1 MIIEIG
7 YSYQLD
13 KTSPVQQSWTY
24 FYVKGD
30 DLSKAK
36 AKAKTYWKK
45 FLSENGWSKKA
56 KITHIEEI
64 KNANTYTPDF
74 IIVSNDELPAARK
87 RKSTQSK
94 SSTSTRKPRSPR
106 TPRASSR
113 TPKKS

>member
-13 KTSPVQQSWTY
+13 KTSPAQQSWTY

-30 DLSKAK
+30 DLTKAK

-45 FLSENGWSKKA
+45 FVSEHGWSKKA
-56 KITHIEEI
+56 KVTHIEEI
-64 KNANTYTPDF
+64 KNASTYTPDF

-87 RKSTQSK
+87 RKSTQPK

-106 TPRASSR
+106 TSRSS
-113 TPKKS
+113 KKS